1 MVERMCDE
9 EKATYEECRQKRE
22 QLARHIMN
30 EIKAWMEYEGVKYSG
45 ESLTGK
51 AVTYAYNCWGNM
63 MRYLEDG
70 RIKID
75 NNLMENAIRP
85 IALGRKNYLFCGSH
99 EGAESMAV

>member
-1 MVERMCDE
+1 M
-9 EKATYEECRQKRE
+9 YEERRQKRE

-70 RIKID
+70 SANILWVLSTSKK
-75 NNLMENAIRP
+75 AYP
-85 IALGRKNYLFCGSH
+85 IMCSGFPYLHLVRRSQLPF
-99 EGAESMAV
+99 GANTPMPFIE